1 MHNINRIGPYAI
13 ILGILY
19 WPLEAAIHA
28 YVFQEG
34 AFLKMLLTIERDE
47 IWMRLI
53 ISAAFITLGIMAN
66 NALKQ
71 QGEFIE
77 RLKQQE
83 ARSRRIIET
92 ALDAYI
98 SIDENSMITD
108 WNPKAESIFG
118 WSRRMVVGKPL
129 TETIIPERYRE
140 MHMQGIKRYL
150 ETSSGP
156 RLYKPITAQACTRLG
171 EEITI
176 EMAIVPLLD
185 GGNTE
190 FYTFIKQLP
199 SDVTSL

>member
-1 MHNINRIGPYAI
+1 MRNFNQIGPYAI
-13 ILGILY
+13 IFGILY

-28 YVFQEG
+28 YVFEEG
-34 AFLKMLLTIERDE
+34 DFLSMLFIPEPDE

-53 ISAAFITLGIMAN
+53 ISTAFITLGVMAN

-71 QGEFIE
+71 QNEFIE
-77 RLKQQE
+77 KLKRQE
-83 ARSRRIIET
+83 ARSRRILET

-98 SIDENSMITD
+98 SIDENSIITD

-118 WSRRMVVGKPL
+118 WSRSMVIGKPL
-129 TETIIPERYRE
+129 TETIIPERYQQ

-156 RLYKPITAQACTRLG
+156 RLYKPITAQACTRMG

-176 EMAIVPLLD
+176 EMAIVPLSD
-185 GGNTE
+185 GENTE

-199 SDVTSL
+199 SNVTSS